1 MLEMKATLSKL
12 LLNYKILPDKLGE
25 EIQVKM
31 DLVLRPV
38 NGISVKLESRI

>member
-12 LLNYKILPDKLGE
+12 LLNYKILPDVVGK
-25 EIQVKM
+25 EIPIKM

-38 NGISVKLESRI
+38 DGVFVKLETRL